1 MMQHTA
7 LLVGSYPICIR
18 ATTAG
23 NTKRMNEQV
32 SHGVSNVVFPLPTPP
47 LRKGRGLDFLLSPLS
62 KGELRGV
69 NNHTQ
74 LVNIEKVSITLW

>member
-32 SHGVSNVVFPLPTPP
+32 SHGVSNVVLPFPNPP
-47 LRKGRGLDFLLSPLS
+47 LRKVRGLDFLLSPLS
-62 KGELRGV
+62 KLRCTHISRQDAKRYPIPL
-69 NNHTQ
+69 NPP
-74 LVNIEKVSITLW
+74 